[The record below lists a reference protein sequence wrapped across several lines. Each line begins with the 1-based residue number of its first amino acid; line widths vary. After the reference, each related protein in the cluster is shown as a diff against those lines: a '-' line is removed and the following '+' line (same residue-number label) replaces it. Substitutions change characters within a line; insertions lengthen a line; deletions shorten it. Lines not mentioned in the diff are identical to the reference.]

1 MIYEFSTVVKNV
13 KTDYSEMDAWPVFID
28 NFIEWMKEENMVWYE
43 DENEIYK
50 SKQKLKSLFDVLVI
64 LSYFWIVVG
73 SLFFCSS
80 FLEANVFEDV
90 FNFLKN
96 LHWD

>member
-73 SLFFCSS
+73 SLFFYSS
-80 FLEANVFEDV
+80 FLETNVF
-90 FNFLKN
+90 
-96 LHWD
+96 